1 VAGAAAGNREERQT
15 VSPQEQAL
23 FEARAVVNAHLQ
35 VFAAMADR
43 WAEGPELVEQLAR
56 LKTATDA
63 YAKLPRPQQKAA

>member
-1 VAGAAAGNREERQT
+1 VAGAAAGNRKERQN

-56 LKTATDA
+56 LKNATDA

>member
-1 VAGAAAGNREERQT
+1 VAGAAAGNREERQN

-56 LKTATDA
+56 LKSATDA

>member
-1 VAGAAAGNREERQT
+1 M
-15 VSPQEQAL
+15 SPQEQAL

-43 WAEGPELVEQLAR
+43 WAEGPELAEQLAR
-56 LKTATDA
+56 LKNATDA